1 MHVGGIQVI
10 SNQESLNLSPFMALY
25 DIVVPKDNMLRKINE
40 LVDFSFILEELK
52 TKYCHDNGRNAVSPI
67 RMFRYLLLKS
77 IYDLSDVDVVERSM
91 NKDMEM

>member
-1 MHVGGIQVI
+1 MYVGGIQVI
-10 SNQESLNLSPFMALY
+10 SNQESLNLSQFMALY

-52 TKYCHDNGRNAVSPI
+52 TKYCLDNGRNAILPI

-77 IYDLSDVDVVERSM
+77 IYGLSDVDVRIFQIRYVI
-91 NKDMEM
+91 